1 MKTNERQIKIY
12 KYLFLFIGCM
22 SFQQIGS
29 TSIISKML
37 PPLSGL
43 VTSPPP
49 RIVPAANIQHNQ
61 GIIWRLPQNL
71 PDLTII
77 PAIPEDSP
85 SSVQNPETVKIEKQA
100 ARMIVIRRRKMK
112 KHKLRKLR
120 KVRKFEYRRM
130 ALKRK
135 NIKEKAFQMKLDA
148 QVREAESF
156 DARAYVTEMIRKAK
170 EDIVDNRKNRFDYL
184 KKNPALVDEQGKKL
198 KLNQHLYGKK

>member
-1 MKTNERQIKIY
+1 MLRHIVGRFFFQRLPIAVQYTTSQSKLHLTTMKTNERQIKIY

-77 PAIPEDSP
+77 PAIPGDSP
-85 SSVQNPETVKIEKQA
+85 SSVQNPETVKIEKQ
-100 ARMIVIRRRKMK
+100 
-112 KHKLRKLR
+112 
-120 KVRKFEYRRM
+120 
-130 ALKRK
+130 
-135 NIKEKAFQMKLDA
+135 N
-148 QVREAESF
+148 
-156 DARAYVTEMIRKAK
+156 
-170 EDIVDNRKNRFDYL
+170 
-184 KKNPALVDEQGKKL
+184 
-198 KLNQHLYGKK
+198 

>member
-1 MKTNERQIKIY
+1 
-12 KYLFLFIGCM
+12 
-22 SFQQIGS
+22 
-29 TSIISKML
+29 
-37 PPLSGL
+37 
-43 VTSPPP
+43 
-49 RIVPAANIQHNQ
+49 
-61 GIIWRLPQNL
+61 
-71 PDLTII
+71 
-77 PAIPEDSP
+77 
-85 SSVQNPETVKIEKQA
+85 
-100 ARMIVIRRRKMK
+100 
-112 KHKLRKLR
+112 
-120 KVRKFEYRRM
+120 M